1 MVPRGPK
8 MKAYIYM
15 FTFCTHEASLQS
27 ENEHELLTKR
37 TLNEEFA
44 ALINDDMIHNTGV
57 ASY

>member
-1 MVPRGPK
+1 